1 MSGRPAP
8 GGFTA
13 LVLAGARSP
22 DDSLAREAGVA
33 FKALA
38 PVAGRPMLAR
48 VLDALTASAG
58 IGRIAICAPADAD
71 IAALC
76 AAAGAQVVPAAA
88 SPARSVAAALDA
100 VGEDAYPILV
110 ATADHPLLTP
120 DMVGFFLREAA
131 ASGGDVAVALA
142 ARGTVVETYPDALR
156 TFLRFRDDAYS
167 GCNLFALL
175 GPRAAAA
182 VRFWRRVEAE
192 RKRPWRLVR
201 AFGLRPLMLFA
212 FGRLTLDRAMELAS
226 RRIGVTARAV
236 RMPFAEAAIDVDKPA
251 DRALAEKILAART
264 PDAV

>member
-1 MSGRPAP
+1 LNDRPAP

-22 DDSLAREAGVA
+22 DDPLAREAGVA

-48 VLDALTASAG
+48 VLDTLAASPE
-58 IGRIAICAPADAD
+58 IGRIVVCAPPDAD

-76 AAAGAQVVPAAA
+76 AAVNAQVVPAAA
-88 SPARSVAAALDA
+88 SPARSVAAALAALDEA
-100 VGEDAYPILV
+100 AYPVLI

-131 ASGGDVAVALA
+131 ASGGDVVVALA
-142 ARGTVVETYPDALR
+142 PRGTIVRHYPDAVR
-156 TFLRFRDDAYS
+156 TFLRFRDEAYS
-167 GCNLFALL
+167 GCNLFALT

-182 VRFWRRVEAE
+182 VRFWQQVEAE

-201 AFGLRPLMLFA
+201 AFGLQPLVLFA
-212 FGRLTLDRAMELAS
+212 LGRLTLARAMELAS

-251 DRALAEKILAART
+251 DRALAEKILAARMS
-264 PDAV
+264 DAG

>member
-1 MSGRPAP
+1 MNGAPAP

-22 DDSLAREAGVA
+22 DDPLAREAGVA

-48 VLDALTASAG
+48 VLDVLAASPA
-58 IGRIAICAPADAD
+58 IGRIAVCAPPDTG
-71 IAALC
+71 IAAIC
-76 AAAGAQVVPAAA
+76 TAANARVVPAAA

-100 VGEDAYPILV
+100 LGEGAYPVLV

-131 ASGGDVAVALA
+131 ASGGDVVVALA
-142 ARGTVVETYPDALR
+142 ARGMIVRHHPDAVR
-156 TFLRFRDDAYS
+156 TFLRFRDEAYS
-167 GCNLFALL
+167 GCNLFALT

-182 VRFWRRVEAE
+182 VRFWQRAEAE

-201 AFGLRPLMLFA
+201 AFGLQPLALFA
-212 FGRLTLDRAMELAS
+212 LGRLTLDRAMAFAS
-226 RRIGVTARAV
+226 RRIGVTVRAV

-251 DRALAEKILAART
+251 DRVLAERILAGRAS
-264 PDAV
+264 DV

>member
-1 MSGRPAP
+1 MNDRPAP

-22 DDSLAREAGVA
+22 DDPLAREAGVA
-33 FKALA
+33 FKALT

-48 VLDALTASAG
+48 VLDTLANSAG
-58 IGRIAICAPADAD
+58 IGRIAVCAPPDAA

-76 AAAGAQVVPAAA
+76 AAANAQVVPAAA
-88 SPARSVAAALDA
+88 SPARSVAAALDTL
-100 VGEDAYPILV
+100 GETAYPILI

-120 DMVGFFLREAA
+120 EMVRFFLREAV
-131 ASGGDVAVALA
+131 ASGGDVVVALA
-142 ARGTVVETYPDALR
+142 ARSTIVQSHPDAVR
-156 TFLRFRDDAYS
+156 TFLRFRDEAYS
-167 GCNLFALL
+167 GCNLFALT

-182 VRFWRRVEAE
+182 VRFWRRVEAD

-201 AFGLRPLMLFA
+201 AFGLRPLILFA
-212 FGRLTLDRAMELAS
+212 LGRLTLDRAMECAS

-251 DRALAEKILAART
+251 DRALAERILTAR
-264 PDAV
+264 ASGSA